1 MLFSILIKDIKDSNS
16 TMFITLFCCVWKIFL
31 FYLSDILIKP
41 LIKEDEG
48 PRESRNRKYEK
59 GNLFLTIPL
68 HIDFTSNELSS
79 YISNNNFLI
88 QILQQKLFDCILR
101 SLKCRGGDVHVQI
114 SFSSNGF
121 FWWILTSP
129 RSVWAPV
136 NYIHIH
142 SLKLPTLLSTIWR
155 RHKRGTT

>member
-1 MLFSILIKDIKDSNS
+1 
-16 TMFITLFCCVWKIFL
+16 MFIALFCRVWKIFL

-68 HIDFTSNELSS
+68 HIDFTSNELTS

-88 QILQQKLFDCILR
+88 QILQQKLFDCIYI
-101 SLKCRGGDVHVQI
+101 VH
-114 SFSSNGF
+114 F
-121 FWWILTSP
+121 
-129 RSVWAPV
+129 
-136 NYIHIH
+136 
-142 SLKLPTLLSTIWR
+142 K
-155 RHKRGTT
+155 